1 MFLYLL
7 IFVVGTFVG
16 SFLNILIDR
25 LKRGETIV
33 WGSSYCEKC
42 GHKLV
47 WNDLVP
53 ILSYLGLSGHCR
65 YCRSPIPF
73 WLPVVELVTG
83 LLFVLVVL
91 VLQFLISDFSW
102 LSIAT
107 LLHYYI
113 VSSLLLVIF
122 FSDLKYHL
130 IYDQIIYPAI
140 GVTLA
145 YRIFEAFSGMNTYFF
160 SSYAMHNTLY
170 NYILSSLLA
179 AAFFYLLYGLGPK
192 LFHKDTM
199 GLGDVKLSILIGLL
213 LGYPKIIVALY
224 LAFLTGALVGVTL
237 IAAKKAKMKSQIAF
251 GPFLVGATFIVWFWG
266 EKIINKFLISN
277 F

>member
-25 LKRGETIV
+25 LKRGETV
-33 WGSSYCEKC
+33 AWGSSHCEKC
-42 GHKLV
+42 GRKLV

-65 YCRSPIPF
+65 YCRSSIPF

-83 LLFVLVVL
+83 LLFVLVAL
-91 VLQFLISDFSW
+91 ALQFLISDFSR

-107 LLHYYI
+107 LLYYYI

-140 GVTLA
+140 GITLL
-145 YRIFEAFSGMNTYFF
+145 YHLFNFFTHHELRIT
-160 SSYAMHNTLY
+160 
-170 NYILSSLLA
+170 NYLLSSLLA
-179 AAFFYLLYGLGPK
+179 AAFFYLLYSLGPK

-213 LGYPKIIVALY
+213 LGYPKTIVALY

-266 EKIINKFLISN
+266 ERLVGLIP
-277 F
+277 FV